1 MNAKSY
7 PFLGLLI
14 LSVVFVTGSSISQ
27 ASTESWFTSYS
38 AESRESWDALEG
50 SEMIGAQLFSTQGDY
65 LGQINDFVIDR
76 HDGRISHLIL
86 SDVPAMGAASL
97 SIPFSAVRRS
107 GDSVFVH
114 SASEDVYKFYDY
126 GFYGETPSFSRL
138 YSFRATEPMTGE
150 GYRFSELIGS
160 DARTRRGEEVGWID
174 DVVINFSDGRAV
186 YLVLSDVG
194 GMEGDRIAAPFNTLS
209 SAEGKVCTLDTTR
222 GRLVEG
228 PAFASEDKAD
238 RQYADEVYRYYGL
251 QPYWEME

>member
-1 MNAKSY
+1 MNAKFY
-7 PFLGLLI
+7 PFLGYFI
-14 LSVVFVTGSSISQ
+14 LSLLLFTGSSISQ

-38 AESRESWDALEG
+38 AENRGSWDALEG

-65 LGQINDFVIDR
+65 LGQISDFVIDR

-86 SDVPAMGAASL
+86 SDVPRMGAESL
-97 SIPFSAVRRS
+97 SIPFSTVRKS

-138 YSFRATEPMTGE
+138 YSFHATEPTTGE

-160 DARTRRGEEVGWID
+160 DARTRRGEEAGWIN
-174 DVVINFSDGRAV
+174 DVVINFADGRAV

-194 GMEGDRIAAPFNTLS
+194 GMEGDRVAAPFNTLS

-222 GRLVEG
+222 ERLLEG
-228 PAFASEDKAD
+228 PAFAAGDKAD
-238 RQYADEVYRYYGL
+238 RQYADEVYRFYGL